1 MILAKEGESMF
12 MKKDGIQD
20 QDACYHEILLSLDS
34 LLQNAPTPLAKLS
47 NAAALLNVY
56 LDNINW
62 VGFYL
67 AEGERLTLGP
77 FQGLPACDTILLT
90 QGVCGK
96 AATTQSIQRVDDV
109 HQFPGHIACDAKS
122 QSEIVLP
129 IMQQDQLYAVLDIDA
144 PVKGRF
150 DQKDELYLSQV
161 VKILEKNLF
170 HEKNS

>member
-20 QDACYHEILLSLDS
+20 QDACYHEILLSIDS

>member
-1 MILAKEGESMF
+1 MLLAKEGESMF

>member
-96 AATTQSIQRVDDV
+96 AATTQSIQRVEDV

>member
-129 IMQQDQLYAVLDIDA
+129 IMQQEQLYAVLDIDA

>member
-20 QDACYHEILLSLDS
+20 QDACYHEILLSLNS

>member
-77 FQGLPACDTILLT
+77 FEGLPACDTILLT

-96 AATTQSIQRVDDV
+96 AATTQSIQRVEDV

-161 VKILEKNLF
+161 LKILEKNLF
-170 HEKNS
+170 HDKNS

>member
-77 FQGLPACDTILLT
+77 FRDCLPVIR
-90 QGVCGK
+90 
-96 AATTQSIQRVDDV
+96 S
-109 HQFPGHIACDAKS
+109 
-122 QSEIVLP
+122 
-129 IMQQDQLYAVLDIDA
+129 Y
-144 PVKGRF
+144 
-150 DQKDELYLSQV
+150 
-161 VKILEKNLF
+161 
-170 HEKNS
+170 

>member
-1 MILAKEGESMF
+1 M
-12 MKKDGIQD
+12 DT
-20 QDACYHEILLSLDS
+20 YHEILLSLDS

>member
-96 AATTQSIQRVDDV
+96 AATTQSIQRVEDV

-170 HEKNS
+170 YEKNS

>member
-1 MILAKEGESMF
+1 M
-12 MKKDGIQD
+12 
-20 QDACYHEILLSLDS
+20 
-34 LLQNAPTPLAKLS
+34 
-47 NAAALLNVY
+47 
-56 LDNINW
+56 
-62 VGFYL
+62 
-67 AEGERLTLGP
+67 
-77 FQGLPACDTILLT
+77 T

>member
-109 HQFPGHIACDAKS
+109 HQFPGHIACDDKS

>member
-20 QDACYHEILLSLDS
+20 QDAYYHEILLSLDS

>member
-96 AATTQSIQRVDDV
+96 AATTQSI
-109 HQFPGHIACDAKS
+109 PGHIACDAKS
-122 QSEIVLP
+122 QSEIVLL